1 MRKSFQKPET
11 FAALRPISGRTFFC
25 TPKNRK
31 GAINIKELSS
41 REKQFC
47 VWYSRSRS
55 PREAAV
61 RSGYLFPEKTALKL
75 LRRKEVREE
84 ITRLDNQQSTTDK
97 DIAFGLTR
105 LAFGCV
111 SDAVSL
117 LFKDEVTDSDLEK
130 MDLFNVSEIKR
141 KKNGEMEIKFFDRLK
156 ALEKLTDITDMSS
169 SDEENSIFH
178 AIAKG
183 AAALRNEN
191 YE

>member
-1 MRKSFQKPET
+1 M
-11 FAALRPISGRTFFC
+11 
-25 TPKNRK
+25 K
-31 GAINIKELSS
+31 GAISIKELTAK
-41 REKQFC
+41 EKQFC
-47 VWYSRSRS
+47 AWYARNRS

-61 RSGYLFPEKTALKL
+61 RSGYLFPEKNALKL

-84 ITRLDNQQSTTDK
+84 IARLDKQQRTTDK

-117 LFKDEVTDSDLEK
+117 LFKEEVNDSDLEK

-156 ALEKLTDITDMSS
+156 ALEKLTEITDMSS
-169 SDEENSIFH
+169 SDEENSIFR
-178 AIAKG
+178 AIARG
-183 AAALRNEN
+183 AAALRDGNNE
-191 YE
+191 

>member
-1 MRKSFQKPET
+1 MWCR
-11 FAALRPISGRTFFC
+11 
-25 TPKNRK
+25 NRK
-31 GAINIKELSS
+31 GAISIKDLSP

-47 VWYSRSRS
+47 AWYSRGRN

-61 RSGYLFPEKTALKL
+61 RSGYLFPEKTALRL

-84 ITRLDNQQSTTDK
+84 ITRLDKQQGTTDK
-97 DIAFGLTR
+97 DIAFGFTR

-117 LFKDEVTDSDLEK
+117 LFKEEVTDSDLEK

-156 ALEKLTDITDMSS
+156 ALEKLADITDMSS
-169 SDEENSIFH
+169 SDENNSIFH

-183 AAALRNEN
+183 AAALRDES

>member
-1 MRKSFQKPET
+1 M
-11 FAALRPISGRTFFC
+11 
-25 TPKNRK
+25 
-31 GAINIKELSS
+31 
-41 REKQFC
+41 QFC
-47 VWYSRSRS
+47 AWYARNRS

-61 RSGYLFPEKTALKL
+61 RSGYIFPEKTALKL

-84 ITRLDNQQSTTDK
+84 IDRLDKQQRTTDK

-117 LFKDEVTDSDLEK
+117 LFKEEINDSDLEK

-156 ALEKLTDITDMSS
+156 AFEKLAEITDMSS
-169 SDEENSIFH
+169 SDEENSIFR

-183 AAALRNEN
+183 AAALRDEKNE
-191 YE
+191 

>member
-1 MRKSFQKPET
+1 M
-11 FAALRPISGRTFFC
+11 L
-25 TPKNRK
+25 
-31 GAINIKELSS
+31 IKDLSP

-47 VWYSRSRS
+47 IWYSRSRN

-61 RSGYLFPEKTALKL
+61 RAGYLFPEKTALRL

-84 ITRLDNQQSTTDK
+84 IGSVDKQQRTTDK
-97 DIAFGLTR
+97 DISLGLTR

-156 ALEKLTDITDMSS
+156 ALEKLSDITDMSS
-169 SDEENSIFH
+169 SDENNSIFK

-183 AAALRNEN
+183 AAALKDEC

>member
-1 MRKSFQKPET
+1 MPRYGLLVGGLFS
-11 FAALRPISGRTFFC
+11 AH
-25 TPKNRK
+25 PKNRK

-47 VWYSRSRS
+47 VWYSRSRN

-84 ITRLDNQQSTTDK
+84 ITRLDNQQSTTNK
-97 DIAFGLTR
+97 DIAFGLNR